1 MWYYII
7 VIKIREVIKMKTL
20 TKEDK
25 VFNYLM
31 ENIKIDMDT
40 IARIMEQ
47 PKEAIELYGGVR
59 NWYLFSC
66 PHYSECEQAIKY
78 ADYKHPD
85 SNETWEKVEEIKDLV
100 VRMKLFSFKCLEE
113 EKPTV
118 NISYR

>member
-1 MWYYII
+1 MN
-7 VIKIREVIKMKTL
+7 TL

-31 ENIKIDMDT
+31 KNIKIDMDT
-40 IARIMEQ
+40 ITRITEQ

-85 SNETWEKVEEIKDLV
+85 SDETWEKVEEIKDLV

-118 NISYR
+118 NIYCNVNIYCK